1 MNLTEKKT
9 EEMEKVKKEILDCK
23 KCPLFKTRRNAVPGE
38 GSLNAQILFCGEAP
52 GLNEDQE
59 GRPFCG
65 SSGKILDELL
75 ESAGIKRESVY
86 IANVVKCRPIT
97 PDLENRAPSQEEIM
111 VCSFYLERQIEIIK
125 PEVICTLGNYSTAFI
140 LEKYGLKDKIDM
152 MTKIHGKIFLAF
164 IEGYGGSAEARY
176 STSEDG
182 KVKTIF
188 NAIKIIPLY
197 HPAVATYNPG
207 MKQVLFNDFQI
218 LKQIK

>member
-1 MNLTEKKT
+1 MNKT
-9 EEMEKVKKEILDCK
+9 ELFNKLKSEVEKCQHCL
-23 KCPLFKTRRNAVPGE
+23 LYKTRAKVVFGTGPANAKLMII
-38 GSLNAQILFCGEAP
+38 SEAP
-52 GLNEDQE
+52 GYWEDQRGE
-59 GRPFCG
+59 PFIG
-65 SSGKILDELL
+65 AAGKVLDELL
-75 ESAGIKRESVY
+75 ESVGVKRKDVY
-86 IANVVKCRPIT
+86 ICNVMKCRPVA
-97 PDLENRAPSQEEIM
+97 PNLENRAPNQEEIKA
-111 VCSFYLERQIEIIK
+111 CTPYLERQIEIIK

-188 NAIKIIPLY
+188 NAIKIIPFY